1 MSENLKS
8 AKSAETKT
16 LLHSNPV
23 MSRLNKIDERAVDER
38 TAAYGRIAAKVAM
51 FLLWTVAGIMIYLLL
66 DSRLFSAQT
75 ASVAFSYYAVKFSAS
90 PMQIGFFA
98 GAGIIAIICQLLA
111 AFVRVT
117 TPVTGSIY
125 SLCQGFIISFLIFTV
140 LQGKEYFGL
149 LALIITIVVVMTMAL
164 LYTKGII
171 RATKKFNMVLLTLFS
186 SMIGISILLFIGFLI
201 PVTRPFVSLVMGN
214 FWISLGLTLLSII
227 IATLFLIS
235 DFSMIENV
243 VENKLPAKYEW
254 EAAFGLAFTVLWI
267 YVKVLDLLI
276 QLFGNRD

>member
-1 MSENLKS
+1 MNNNSKT
-8 AKSAETKT
+8 AETKT
-16 LLHSNPV
+16 IFHSNPLV
-23 MSRLNKIDERAVDER
+23 SRLGKIDDRAVDER
-38 TAAYGRIAAKVAM
+38 SAAYGRIAAKVAM
-51 FLLWTVAGIMIYLLL
+51 FLLWTVAGILIYLLL
-66 DSRLFSAQT
+66 DSKIFSAQT
-75 ASVAFSYYAVKFSAS
+75 ASVSFSYYGVKFIAS
-90 PMQIGFFA
+90 QTQIGFFA
-98 GAGIIAIICQLLA
+98 GAAIIAIICQLLA

-117 TPVTGSIY
+117 TPVTGSVY
-125 SLCQGFIISFLIFTV
+125 SICQGFIISFLIFTV
-140 LQGKEYFGL
+140 LHGKEYLGL

-171 RATKKFNMVLLTLFS
+171 RATRKFNMVLFTLFG
-186 SMIGISILLFIGFLI
+186 SMIGISIIIFIAYLI
-201 PVTRPFVSLVMGN
+201 PVTRPFVATVMGN

-254 EAAFGLAFTVLWI
+254 AAAFGLAFTILWI
-267 YVKVLDLLI
+267 YVKILDLLI

>member
-1 MSENLKS
+1 MNNNSKT
-8 AKSAETKT
+8 AETKT
-16 LLHSNPV
+16 IFHSNPLV
-23 MSRLNKIDERAVDER
+23 SRLGKIDERAVDEKS
-38 TAAYGRIAAKVAM
+38 AAYGRIAAKVAM
-51 FLLWTVAGIMIYLLL
+51 FLLWTVAGILIYLLL
-66 DSRLFSAQT
+66 DSRIFSAQT
-75 ASVAFSYYAVKFSAS
+75 ASVSFSYYGVKFSAS
-90 PMQIGFFA
+90 QTQIGFFA
-98 GAGIIAIICQLLA
+98 GAAIIAIICQLLA
-111 AFVRVT
+111 AFVSVT

-125 SLCQGFIISFLIFTV
+125 SICQGFIISFLIFTV
-140 LQGKEYFGL
+140 LHGKEYLGL

-171 RATKKFNMVLLTLFS
+171 RATRKFNMVLFTLFG
-186 SMIGISILLFIGFLI
+186 SMIGISIIIFIAYLI
-201 PVTRPFVSLVMGN
+201 PVTRPFVATVMGN

-254 EAAFGLAFTVLWI
+254 TAAFGLAFTILWI
-267 YVKVLDLLI
+267 YVKILDLLI

>member
-1 MSENLKS
+1 MNNNSKT
-8 AKSAETKT
+8 AETKT
-16 LLHSNPV
+16 IFHSNPLV
-23 MSRLNKIDERAVDER
+23 SRLGKIDDRAVDER
-38 TAAYGRIAAKVAM
+38 SAAYGRIAAKVAM
-51 FLLWTVAGIMIYLLL
+51 FLLWTVAGILIYLLL
-66 DSRLFSAQT
+66 DSRIFSAQT
-75 ASVAFSYYAVKFSAS
+75 ASVSFSYYGVKFSAS
-90 PMQIGFFA
+90 QTQIGFFA
-98 GAGIIAIICQLLA
+98 GAAIIAIICQLLA

-117 TPVTGSIY
+117 TPVTGSVY
-125 SLCQGFIISFLIFTV
+125 SICQGFIISFLIFTV
-140 LQGKEYFGL
+140 LHGKEYLGL

-171 RATKKFNMVLLTLFS
+171 RATRKFNMVLFTLFG
-186 SMIGISILLFIGFLI
+186 SMIGISIIIFIAYLI
-201 PVTRPFVSLVMGN
+201 PVTRPFVATVMGN

-254 EAAFGLAFTVLWI
+254 TAAFGLAFTILWI
-267 YVKVLDLLI
+267 YVKILDLLI

>member
-1 MSENLKS
+1 MSNNSKT
-8 AKSAETKT
+8 AETKT
-16 LLHSNPV
+16 IFHSNPLV
-23 MSRLNKIDERAVDER
+23 SRLGKIDERAVDEKS
-38 TAAYGRIAAKVAM
+38 AAYGRIAAKVAM
-51 FLLWTVAGIMIYLLL
+51 FLLWTVAGILIYLLL
-66 DSRLFSAQT
+66 DSRIFSAQT
-75 ASVAFSYYAVKFSAS
+75 ASVSFSYYGVKFSAS
-90 PMQIGFFA
+90 QTQIGFFA
-98 GAGIIAIICQLLA
+98 GAAIIAIICQLLA
-111 AFVRVT
+111 AFVSVT

-125 SLCQGFIISFLIFTV
+125 SICQGFIISFLIFTV
-140 LQGKEYFGL
+140 LHGKEYLGL

-171 RATKKFNMVLLTLFS
+171 RATRKFNMVLFTLFG
-186 SMIGISILLFIGFLI
+186 SMIGISIIIFIAYLI
-201 PVTRPFVSLVMGN
+201 PVTRPFVATVMGN

-254 EAAFGLAFTVLWI
+254 AAAFGLAFTILWI
-267 YVKVLDLLI
+267 YVKILDLLI

>member
-1 MSENLKS
+1 MSNNSKT
-8 AKSAETKT
+8 AETKT
-16 LLHSNPV
+16 IFHSNPLV
-23 MSRLNKIDERAVDER
+23 SRLGKIDERAVDEKS
-38 TAAYGRIAAKVAM
+38 AAYGRIAAKVAM
-51 FLLWTVAGIMIYLLL
+51 FLLWTVAGILIYLLL
-66 DSRLFSAQT
+66 DSRIFSAQT
-75 ASVAFSYYAVKFSAS
+75 ASVSFSYYGVKFSAS
-90 PMQIGFFA
+90 QTQIGFFA
-98 GAGIIAIICQLLA
+98 GAAIIAIICQLLA
-111 AFVRVT
+111 AFVSVT

-125 SLCQGFIISFLIFTV
+125 SICQGFIISFLIFTV
-140 LQGKEYFGL
+140 LHGKEYLGL

-171 RATKKFNMVLLTLFS
+171 RATRKFNMVLFTLFG
-186 SMIGISILLFIGFLI
+186 SMIGISIIIFIAYLI
-201 PVTRPFVSLVMGN
+201 PVTRPFVATVMGN

-254 EAAFGLAFTVLWI
+254 TAAFGLAFTILWI
-267 YVKVLDLLI
+267 YVKILDLLI

>member
-1 MSENLKS
+1 MNNNSKT
-8 AKSAETKT
+8 AETKT
-16 LLHSNPV
+16 IFHSNPLV
-23 MSRLNKIDERAVDER
+23 SRLGKIDERAVDEKS
-38 TAAYGRIAAKVAM
+38 AAYGRIAAKVAM
-51 FLLWTVAGIMIYLLL
+51 FLLWTVAGILIYLLL
-66 DSRLFSAQT
+66 DSRIFSAQT
-75 ASVAFSYYAVKFSAS
+75 ASVSFSYYGVKFSAS
-90 PMQIGFFA
+90 QTQIGFFA
-98 GAGIIAIICQLLA
+98 GAAIIAIICQLLA
-111 AFVRVT
+111 AFVSVT

-125 SLCQGFIISFLIFTV
+125 SICQGFIISFLIFTV
-140 LQGKEYFGL
+140 LHGKEYLGL

-171 RATKKFNMVLLTLFS
+171 RATRKFNMVLFTLFG
-186 SMIGISILLFIGFLI
+186 SMIGISIVIFIAYLI
-201 PVTRPFVSLVMGN
+201 PVTRPFVATVMGN

-254 EAAFGLAFTVLWI
+254 TAAFGLAFTILWI
-267 YVKVLDLLI
+267 YVKILDLLI